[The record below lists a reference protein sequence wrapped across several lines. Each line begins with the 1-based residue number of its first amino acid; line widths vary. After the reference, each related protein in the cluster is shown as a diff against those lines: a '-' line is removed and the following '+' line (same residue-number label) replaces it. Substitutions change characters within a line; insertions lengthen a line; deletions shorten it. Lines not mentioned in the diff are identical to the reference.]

1 MGQPDEP
8 AREDEAPRLR
18 DFMERSIWRLL
29 LEGAL
34 GAGGGVVFASLL
46 PAGQGR
52 AALFAIVG
60 AVAAPLALL
69 LTPVGG
75 GVVYRG
81 VRYGAALAV
90 LLTLVVSF
98 VAGEDILLE
107 ELLALGAIFFAVGGV
122 GHGIMA
128 ASLGRHDLPEGRKD
142 LPGVD
147 SRESEG

>member
-1 MGQPDEP
+1 MAQPGHSGP
-8 AREDEAPRLR
+8 EADQPRLR
-18 DFMERSIWRLL
+18 DFVERSAWRLL
-29 LEGAL
+29 LEGVL
-34 GAGGGVVFASLL
+34 GAGGGLVFASLL

-52 AALFAIVG
+52 AALFAVVG

-90 LLTLVVSF
+90 LLTLFVSF
-98 VAGEDILLE
+98 AAGEEILLE
-107 ELLALGAIFFAVGGV
+107 ELLALGVLFFAVGGV

-128 ASLGRHDLPEGRKD
+128 ATLGRHDLPGDRKD

-147 SRESEG
+147 SQESGG